1 MDKPTW
7 QEECHRAAALFDGG
21 DAAGAE
27 KIYVKICGDED
38 PTLDNVSK
46 SMMLLNLAKVRETLK
61 NHDGVMEAFR
71 EAGKLSLQQYLYIR
85 QTEAV
90 FLVNAGRYAEGAALF
105 EELLKSDALN
115 ADGRDACTSN
125 LAIAR
130 QYLSGK
136 APTAPGTGPA
146 GPSAQPGQARFTEAP
161 RQTL

>member
-1 MDKPTW
+1 MEKSTW
-7 QEECHRAAALFDGG
+7 QDECRRAAALFDGG

-27 KIYVKICGDED
+27 KIFVQICGDED
-38 PTLDNVSK
+38 PTLDNVSR

-61 NHDGVMEAFR
+61 NYDGVMEAFR

-115 ADGRDACTSN
+115 ADGRDACTGN

-130 QYLSGK
+130 QYLAGGATAASG
-136 APTAPGTGPA
+136 AGPA
-146 GPSAQPGQARFTEAP
+146 VSSAQPGQARFTEAP